1 MLRHLVFWSISLA
14 IAISQSV
21 MACPGCKDPAS
32 VTGLPLS
39 SAQKSVELVNAGFSW
54 SVIFLLGV
62 PALLV
67 GGIGAFIVKT
77 CRRLDKAA

>member
-1 MLRHLVFWSISLA
+1 MLRHLVFWSVSLA

-32 VTGLPLS
+32 VTGVTMDT
-39 SAQKSVELVNAGFSW
+39 AQKSVALVNAGFSW
-54 SVIFLLGV
+54 SVLFLLAV
-62 PALLV
+62 PALLI

-77 CRRLDKAA
+77 CRRLDKTA